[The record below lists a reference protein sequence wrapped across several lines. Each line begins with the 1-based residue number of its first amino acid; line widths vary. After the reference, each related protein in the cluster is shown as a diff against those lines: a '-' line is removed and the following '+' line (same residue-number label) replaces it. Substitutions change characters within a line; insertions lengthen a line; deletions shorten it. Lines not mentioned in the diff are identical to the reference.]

1 MSSPIPC
8 HRRIR
13 PRRHNIAGEPSS
25 QGAHLLSLS
34 LPFTSNRT
42 SLSHNSACLLPVI
55 LLLSLHA
62 LSWCD
67 VHERELFF
75 AAFCVLL
82 YACTHPTRTRCTRA
96 TVAVG
101 KSRSRSSLFEN
112 SECEERGSGVCAW
125 RGLLVVVLVF
135 VWETTIAIAAIV
147 RHCTA
152 RPRRGRRAEQRSMR
166 QRQRQPRS
174 CPPRTTY
181 HVPPRTTYHVPQRGT
196 SRQMSRSA
204 MDL

>member
-1 MSSPIPC
+1 LSFPIPC

-25 QGAHLLSLS
+25 QSAHLLSLS

-55 LLLSLHA
+55 LLFSLQRCRGA
-62 LSWCD
+62 MCTSQ
-67 VHERELFF
+67 LFF

-82 YACTHPTRTRCTRA
+82 CACTHPTRSRCTRA

-101 KSRSRSSLFEN
+101 ESRSRSSLFEN

-125 RGLLVVVLVF
+125 RGLLFSCSCGRPPLPF
-135 VWETTIAIAAIV
+135 AIAAIV

-152 RPRRGRRAEQRSMR
+152 QPRRGRRAEQRSRR
-166 QRQRQPRS
+166 QRQRQLQPRS

-181 HVPPRTTYHVPQRGT
+181 H
-196 SRQMSRSA
+196 SA
-204 MDL
+204 VAQDARDASIKHQA